1 MRTLGAH
8 DDETAQPRRV
18 NDRSPA
24 ARRMR
29 SAVAACVLLAF
40 GALVGALVYAYA
52 PELMRTSSTEAPA
65 NFVAV
70 SDRIDTSGQPS
81 EAQLSGL
88 KKKGYGLVI
97 NLAPPAAVTSIATE
111 GLLVGETGVSY
122 VSIPVDWHAPQY
134 EDFALF
140 SDILTHAGSRRTLV
154 HCQINKRASLFAFL
168 YRVVYEGVAP
178 DAAYEKVT
186 AIGVPD
192 EQWKEFARAVLKRH
206 KIDYEFY

>member
-1 MRTLGAH
+1 MKTLGAH
-8 DDETAQPRRV
+8 DDATAQPRRPS
-18 NDRSPA
+18 DGS
-24 ARRMR
+24 RMGVRIR
-29 SAVAACVLLAF
+29 SALAACVLLAF
-40 GALVGALVYAYA
+40 GALLGALVYAYA

-70 SDRIDTSGQPS
+70 SDRVDTSGQPS

-88 KKKGYGLVI
+88 KEKGYGLVI
-97 NLAPPAAVTSIATE
+97 NLAPPAAVTSIARE
-111 GLLVGETGVSY
+111 GLLVGETGLSY

-140 SDILTHAGSRRTLV
+140 SDVLKHAGSRRTLV
-154 HCQINKRASLFAFL
+154 HCQINKRASMFTFL

-192 EQWKEFARAVLKRH
+192 DQWKDFARAVLKRH
-206 KIDYEFY
+206 NIDFEVY